1 MPSEIELGLVVAPR
15 LFLYDEPGAP
25 SAVRGVGPQ
34 TDEVF
39 SGWAVRFLETGPEAW
54 VRIQTH
60 YGYEGW
66 VRRDALRPLKKEE
79 LLDRQDGVRFPLV
92 SDACTDLHAEPTV
105 KGDLLAVL
113 PRGSIAERLPAPDR
127 DSWIRLR
134 AADGTEGWSQ
144 PEALKPR
151 LDDDLFLLE
160 GEGDRSWFRRHGQS
174 KISRAEEAPLRAAVV
189 QSALSRLGAP
199 YRWGGK
205 AADGID
211 CSGLAFMSWM
221 ENGFLIWRDASILP
235 DYPLNA
241 IDRSQMKEGD
251 LIFFPGHVAV
261 YIGGGKYVH
270 ATAYRKT
277 PRVTVNSLHPENP
290 DYRRDLAESIEAV
303 GSLFIS

>member
-1 MPSEIELGLVVAPR
+1 MPSEIELGLVTAPR

-25 SAVRGVGPQ
+25 SAERGVGPQ
-34 TDEVF
+34 SDEVF
-39 SGWAVRFLETGPEAW
+39 SGWAVRFPETGPEAW

-66 VRRDALRPLKKEE
+66 VRREALRPLTKAE

-92 SDACTDLHAEPTV
+92 ADACTDLHAEPNV
-105 KGDLLAVL
+105 QGEILAVL
-113 PRGSIAERLPAPDR
+113 PRGSIAERLPDPDR
-127 DSWIRLR
+127 DGWIRLR
-134 AADGTEGWSQ
+134 AADGTEGWAQ
-144 PEALKPR
+144 PMALQNR

-160 GEGDRSWFRRHGQS
+160 AEGDRSWFRRYGEA
-174 KISRAEEAPLRAAVV
+174 KIKDANEAELRAAVV
-189 QSALSRLGAP
+189 RSALSRLGEP

-205 AADGID
+205 ASDGID

-235 DYPLNA
+235 DYPMHA
-241 IDRSQMKEGD
+241 IDRSQIKEGD

-261 YIGGGKYVH
+261 YIGGGKYIH

-277 PRVTVNSLHPENP
+277 PRVTVNSLRPEDP
-290 DYRRDLAESIEAV
+290 DYRGDLAESIEAFS
-303 GSLFIS
+303 SLFIS